1 MHKPIN
7 KPSTL
12 AEKMTQSNNGIL
24 ATVFDKHRVLS
35 AALIFLLG
43 FVAGVAFT
51 VYKSSSL
58 PKITAETATQGP
70 PHDEEL
76 HQAIIKLEAE
86 IAAKPD
92 DYQGWT
98 RLGNLYFDTDQP
110 KKAIAAY
117 EKSLALNPDDA
128 NVLTDLGVMYR
139 KIKEPRQ
146 AIAHFEKAMEK
157 DPQHLPS
164 RYNKGIVLIGDLGDP
179 QGGIA
184 SWETMLKIDP
194 QATNGS
200 GMAISELIEKVRQ
213 EAAKKK

>member
-1 MHKPIN
+1 
-7 KPSTL
+7 
-12 AEKMTQSNNGIL
+12 MTQNNHGLL
-24 ATVFDKHRVLS
+24 ATAFDKHRVLF

-43 FVAGVAFT
+43 FVTGVAFT

-58 PKITAETATQGP
+58 PKMAAETAAP

-86 IAAKPD
+86 TAAKPD
-92 DYQGWT
+92 DSQGWI

-117 EKSLALNPDDA
+117 EKSLALNPHDA

-179 QGGIA
+179 EGAIA

-200 GMAISELIEKVRQ
+200 GMAISELIEKVKQ

>member
-1 MHKPIN
+1 
-7 KPSTL
+7 
-12 AEKMTQSNNGIL
+12 MTKSNSGVL
-24 ATVFDKHRVLS
+24 ATAFDKHRILY
-35 AALIFLLG
+35 AILIFLLG

-58 PKITAETATQGP
+58 PKMVAETAAP

-86 IAAKPD
+86 TAAKPD
-92 DYQGWT
+92 DHQGWA
-98 RLGNLYFDTDQP
+98 RLGNLYFDIDQP
-110 KKAIAAY
+110 QKAIAAY
-117 EKSLALNPDDA
+117 EKSLALNPGDA

-139 KIKEPRQ
+139 KIKEPRR
-146 AIAHFEKAMEK
+146 AIASFEKAMEK

-164 RYNKGIVLIGDLGDP
+164 RYNKGIVLMSDLGDTE
-179 QGGIA
+179 GAIA

-200 GMAISELIEKVRQ
+200 GMAISELINKVRQ
-213 EAAKKK
+213 EAAQKK